1 MGATAHAEGG
11 IFSTPHFGVFA
22 EAGPEAF
29 IPIRDKER
37 GTQVWLETGEMLG
50 LLNSDTAPVS
60 RNSVGKLSAYH
71 QGLLDDLDKVANETI
86 NQTTNQSIHFSP
98 TINVQG
104 NTSKSET
111 QQAMQFT
118 FEKFKEWFAECEYQ
132 KKRTSLG

>member
-1 MGATAHAEGG
+1 M
-11 IFSTPHFGVFA
+11 FA

-50 LLNSDTAPVS
+50 LLNSDSAPAS
-60 RNSVGKLSAYH
+60 GNSVGKLSAYH

-104 NTSKSET
+104 NASKNDT

-118 FEKFKEWFAECEYQ
+118 FEKFKEWFREYEYQ
-132 KKRTSLG
+132 RKRTSLR